1 MDWLNTTGVYNSTR
15 FLRVRKSRSRCPRWF
30 WIREV
35 AVRMLVEVPPS
46 SESLARRG
54 TPHIFCL
61 FGLLFKIFIELDTV
75 LLLFYVL
82 VFWPWGM
89 WHLSSPTRVWTL
101 IPCIRRQS
109 LNHWATREIPRRPTS
124 KFTHM
129 VVGRRRHRE
138 KERQER
144 ERWRERESIRR
155 EFFINESGG
164 APYHHFCH
172 ILLVIRTNPWYNK
185 GGDWLHE
192 SVHTGSRITGD
203 HLW

>member
-1 MDWLNTTGVYNSTR
+1 MPRVVLDQGGCSQGAGGGAPLIWKLGTDGR
-15 FLRVRKSRSRCPRWF
+15 F
-30 WIREV
+30 
-35 AVRMLVEVPPS
+35 
-46 SESLARRG
+46 
-54 TPHIFCL
+54 IFCF
-61 FGLLFKIFIELDTV
+61 FGLFLKICIELDTV

-101 IPCIRRQS
+101 IPCIRRRS

-129 VVGRRRHRE
+129 VFGRRRHGE
-138 KERQER
+138 KERQGEI
-144 ERWRERESIRR
+144 EMKREREHKTEVT

-185 GGDWLHE
+185 GGDMKVCVQE
-192 SVHTGSRITGD
+192 AGSLGTTFGSQS
-203 HLW
+203 LWHSAFCFLPGWC